1 MKNNIA
7 NIIAENV
14 EMDIV
19 ELRQDLAN
27 YIMSVQSLVDRLHIM
42 EMNKSIDFTYINKR
56 VMTLEEYE
64 DNLLLKL
71 SSMQG

>member
-7 NIIAENV
+7 NIITENV

>member
-7 NIIAENV
+7 NIITENG

-19 ELRQDLAN
+19 ELRQDIAN

-42 EMNKSIDFTYINKR
+42 EMNKTIDFTYINKR

-71 SSMQG
+71 SSM